1 MKREFDLLGDPI
13 PEGRGKPGA
22 TGHIATAENVNKVRW
37 LLVSGMKKPQIAE
50 HLGITIPTLNKHYF
64 KNLSVR
70 NAQLAAISEVRGRTL
85 LQLDKAAQA
94 GSVSAMKEIGKIAK
108 QAELECLASDIRK
121 SNSSAKPLGVKAQRK
136 EDAKPDGT
144 WGFLGDA
151 GPSKEVH

>member
-1 MKREFDLLGDPI
+1 MKREFDMLGDPI

-22 TGHIATAENVNKVRW
+22 TGHI
-37 LLVSGMKKPQIAE
+37 
-50 HLGITIPTLNKHYF
+50 
-64 KNLSVR
+64 LSVR

-85 LQLDKAAQA
+85 LQLDKAAQG